1 MILIFR
7 NFLLQMGLPSKSFF
21 ILFVTLVQISLH
33 FFNKLSSTVKKHIH
47 LVPPLWLLIC
57 TRFWKNYTEWF
68 NFITTEVTTEIF
80 ICFLARRNLFKYK
93 CVINIYIILNNR
105 LFIAVKLMSFNF
117 NIIKLYNSFVH
128 ILYMIINFC
137 VSLCSTFFSLKST
150 LF

>member
-1 MILIFR
+1 MGRCSCPPLSVNVIKVKNRKYMIGGTQLKGSVNEILNCPHYALELTPCYHLV
-7 NFLLQMGLPSKSFF
+7 NFTRLGTICLHLKCQLC
-21 ILFVTLVQISLH
+21 SLH
-33 FFNKLSSTVKKHIH
+33 
-47 LVPPLWLLIC
+47 
-57 TRFWKNYTEWF
+57 
-68 NFITTEVTTEIF
+68 TEIF
-80 ICFLARRNLFKYK
+80 IFFLARRNLFKYK

-105 LFIAVKLMSFNF
+105 IFIAVKLMSFNF

>member
-7 NFLLQMGLPSKSFF
+7 NFLLYMGLPSKSFSYYLWLYSKYQYIF
-21 ILFVTLVQISLH
+21 LISYH
-33 FFNKLSSTVKKHIH
+33 PSKKHIH

-80 ICFLARRNLFKYK
+80 IFFLARRNLFKYK

-105 LFIAVKLMSFNF
+105 IFIAVKLMSFNF